1 MRIVLTVLFL
11 TFAVLGVKA
20 ENNIKEKEIDKVNA
34 LLDKQVESWNKGN
47 LKKFM
52 DTYWKSEDLIFVG
65 SKGVTYGWQRTF
77 DNYKQ
82 NYPNKRSM
90 GNLQFNILDIRKID
104 KRSIFVVGR
113 FFLTRNAENV
123 EGHFTLVIQKKGR
136 KWLIVSD
143 HSSVDQ

>member
-11 TFAVLGVKA
+11 TFAVVGVNA
-20 ENNIKEKEIDKVNA
+20 ENTIKEKEIDKVNE
-34 LLDKQVESWNKGN
+34 LLDKQVEAWNKGN

-113 FFLTRNAENV
+113 FFLTRNSTNV
-123 EGHFTLVIQKKGR
+123 EGHFTLVVQKKGR